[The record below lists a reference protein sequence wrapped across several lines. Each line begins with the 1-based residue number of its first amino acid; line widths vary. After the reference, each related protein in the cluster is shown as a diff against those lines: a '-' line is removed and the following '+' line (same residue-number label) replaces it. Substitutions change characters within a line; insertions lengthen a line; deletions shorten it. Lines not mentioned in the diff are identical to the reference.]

1 MEKKKQDW
9 RKKVPVTTIN
19 DDLKKYKNDIY
30 FARKVAEVNQMI
42 ANGEM
47 PDFVYERQAV
57 AYQDALSS
65 SKSLATASEP
75 QAEYGVPK
83 DTEK

>member
-47 PDFVYERQAV
+47 PDFVYERQV
-57 AYQDALSS
+57 VTYKDTLSS
-65 SKSLATASEP
+65 AQPLATANEP
-75 QAEYGVPK
+75 QVEYGVPK

>member
-1 MEKKKQDW
+1 MKEDW

-19 DDLKKYKNDIY
+19 EDLKKYKNNIY

-47 PDFVYERQAV
+47 PDFVYERQV
-57 AYQDALSS
+57 VTYKDTLSS
-65 SKSLATASEP
+65 AQPLATANEP
-75 QAEYGVPK
+75 QAEYGAPK